1 MTTDL
6 LTALEP
12 SRLGLLARTPD
23 GLRQL
28 LAEALAYP
36 AALRGLW
43 DGHRAGGERIA
54 LVVDFSTPY
63 LSLLV
68 ALADACLLA
77 GEVLRNDLEYTG
89 CGADD
94 LAALDGA
101 AAELRALRSEIVS
114 LRDWIAS
121 PPPAS
126 KRPHRTTAEIRA
138 ALDAG
143 ELLTIEEVMADLES
157 AGDRG

>member
-1 MTTDL
+1 MTTAL

-12 SRLGLLARTPD
+12 SRQGLLARTPD

-28 LAEALAYP
+28 LAEALSYP

-43 DGHRAGGERIA
+43 EAHCSGGERIA

-68 ALADACLLA
+68 ALADACLQA
-77 GEVLRNDLEYTG
+77 GEVLRNDLEYAG

-101 AAELRALRSEIVS
+101 TADLQALRSEIVS
-114 LRDWIAS
+114 LRDWRPS
-121 PPPAS
+121 PPPS
-126 KRPHRTTAEIRA
+126 PRVRRTSAEIRA

-143 ELLTIEEVMADLES
+143 ELLTVEEAMADLDS
-157 AGDRG
+157 AGGHE